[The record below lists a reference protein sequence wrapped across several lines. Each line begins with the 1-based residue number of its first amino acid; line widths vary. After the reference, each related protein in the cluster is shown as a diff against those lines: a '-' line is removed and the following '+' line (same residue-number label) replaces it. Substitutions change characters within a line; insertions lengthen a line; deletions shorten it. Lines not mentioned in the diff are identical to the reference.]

1 MLEGLHSELWFEK
14 DHASARPLSFT
25 HTQSR
30 VTMRIDI
37 IVPCDSRS
45 SCKGYFVCLL
55 EFAARPRNFLPVVK
69 LALHCEPGT
78 IYLPEYRRHR
88 QQSPLSVGYQ
98 LNVSWLEKVEQ
109 SIQILLPFSTSWPPT
124 ALCLFPEAQPNKRNK
139 FMEFICMSLSKNTEM
154 QNRYRPEKGRKKWTQ
169 KGENQGVLVL
179 LVNFR
184 VTHLLIHHLKLLRGP
199 RIVAHELRTI
209 FLQVI
214 LMQRRIRMRYGNDES
229 FKLKIKNLKFKPY
242 VCGN

>member
-1 MLEGLHSELWFEK
+1 MFVPRGSAKQKEQVHGIHLYVAIKKYGNAESLQTREGSE
-14 DHASARPLSFT
+14 
-25 HTQSR
+25 
-30 VTMRIDI
+30 
-37 IVPCDSRS
+37 
-45 SCKGYFVCLL
+45 
-55 EFAARPRNFLPVVK
+55 
-69 LALHCEPGT
+69 
-78 IYLPEYRRHR
+78 
-88 QQSPLSVGYQ
+88 
-98 LNVSWLEKVEQ
+98 
-109 SIQILLPFSTSWPPT
+109 
-124 ALCLFPEAQPNKRNK
+124 
-139 FMEFICMSLSKNTEM
+139 
-154 QNRYRPEKGRKKWTQ
+154 KWTQ